1 MPSKSRKVTYQHST
15 DQNTDYLIPLKS
27 DCNSLIPTKLKLPE
41 NTVSAAPPR
50 PNGFFTSMYF
60 PISLV
65 IYIIIPITQLVV
77 GFIYVGQCPVQQ
89 MIVVWMVVSGF
100 FGISL
105 AVIGMIIHI
114 QSRKQSLALSPYDN
128 YQLYPLII
136 RVLIPAF
143 ILILLFII
151 IWFFVGQVL
160 IFEVK
165 LRVEFF
171 DPSLPEYC
179 HANLYKTA
187 YILIFIDYLIFLLVI
202 ILNVLSYVAP
212 PGESDSSKSHE
223 KSKIQL
229 IN

>member
-1 MPSKSRKVTYQHST
+1 MSSKSGKVSYQYPT
-15 DQNTDYLIPLKS
+15 DKNTDYLIPLKS
-27 DCNSLIPTKLKLPE
+27 DCNSLIPTKLQLPE
-41 NTVSAAPPR
+41 NTVSSDPPR

-60 PISLV
+60 PISLA
-65 IYIIIPITQLVV
+65 IYITIPMTQLIV
-77 GFIYVGQCPVQQ
+77 GLVYVGQCPVQQ

-105 AVIGMIIHI
+105 AVIGMIIHTK
-114 QSRKQSLALSPYDN
+114 SRKQSLSLSPYDDH
-128 YQLYPLII
+128 QLYPLII

-143 ILILLFII
+143 ILILLFTI

-187 YILIFIDYLIFLLVI
+187 YILIFINYLIFLLVI

-212 PGESDSSKSHE
+212 PDESDSSKSHE
-223 KSKIQL
+223 KNKIQL